1 MNSALSPL
9 PLCPWYPRSRGAFT
23 LVELL
28 VVIGIIALLISILL
42 PALNKA
48 RRAANTV
55 VCGAQL
61 RSIMQGA
68 QLYAAQNRG
77 AIPGSPWTTG
87 RFLIDSDG
95 TTTIASTTFNDNF
108 CPGAVQCWDWASPIM
123 RAQGLR
129 FPNKIVGGSSPA
141 STTDIDGNIAS
152 GQLNTRARADRYKY
166 LTTMKQFTCPEI
178 ANSSLLAVPYLGST
192 ASTFASVT
200 QLFSYCAAMGFLVEH
215 DPTGASKGTSS
226 DPIGFAPGA
235 IWNVPSGYS
244 PQMGRV
250 GNPTFAKS
258 SSPTERQRYSNAGT
272 WPLPD
277 FDL

>member
-1 MNSALSPL
+1 M
-9 PLCPWYPRSRGAFT
+9 
-23 LVELL
+23 
-28 VVIGIIALLISILL
+28 IGIIALLISILL

-77 AIPGSPWTTG
+77 VPSSPWTTG

-129 FPNKIVGGSSPA
+129 FPSKIVGGSSPA
-141 STTDIDGNIAS
+141 STANIDGDIAS
-152 GQLNTRARADRYKY
+152 GQLNTQAPLPDRYKY
-166 LTTMKQFTCPEI
+166 LTTMKQFLP
-178 ANSSLLAVPYLGST
+178 
-192 ASTFASVT
+192 
-200 QLFSYCAAMGFLVEH
+200 
-215 DPTGASKGTSS
+215 
-226 DPIGFAPGA
+226 
-235 IWNVPSGYS
+235 
-244 PQMGRV
+244 R
-250 GNPTFAKS
+250 NP
-258 SSPTERQRYSNAGT
+258 
-272 WPLPD
+272 
-277 FDL
+277 